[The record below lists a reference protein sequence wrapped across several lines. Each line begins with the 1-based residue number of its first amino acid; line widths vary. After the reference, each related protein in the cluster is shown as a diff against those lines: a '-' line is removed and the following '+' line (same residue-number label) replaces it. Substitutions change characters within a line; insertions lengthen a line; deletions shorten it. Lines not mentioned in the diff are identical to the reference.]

1 MVLARVV
8 AGEGRGVLVQY
19 IKRTEDNKSEC
30 TLCGQSNALRSN
42 VLNHV
47 ESVHFPGSFLY
58 TCVTSSSPP
67 ITPGMSMCPGTT
79 RRGIGNTWPPK
90 IDLF

>member
-1 MVLARVV
+1 M
-8 AGEGRGVLVQY
+8 LVQY
-19 IKRTEDNKSEC
+19 IRRTEDNRSEC

-58 TCVTSSSPP
+58 TCHLCDKQFTSKNSRNVHVFRNHKERHGGYMAS
-67 ITPGMSMCPGTT
+67 
-79 RRGIGNTWPPK
+79 
-90 IDLF
+90 